1 MVTQV
6 QIALVEMDKE
16 MKIVFEIILR
26 LSWLLNIQ
34 EKEEKLLSIFFFSS
48 CGLSHNYFFEK

>member
-34 EKEEKLLSIFFFSS
+34 EKEEKLLSIFFSS

>member
-6 QIALVEMDKE
+6 QIALEMGEE
-16 MKIVFEIILR
+16 MQIVFEIILR

-34 EKEEKLLSIFFFSS
+34 EKEEKLLSIFFSS

>member
-1 MVTQV
+1 
-6 QIALVEMDKE
+6 MDKE

-34 EKEEKLLSIFFFSS
+34 EKEEKYLFFSS
-48 CGLSHNYFFEK
+48 YGLSHNYIFEK